1 MKKRFIP
8 ENKSLSKKLKY
19 GLGQTGFRLLTQLII
34 IINLGKDL
42 SIGETITWGGLST
55 LTALVMM
62 LEFGF
67 NSTLSRNYNYVL
79 NGSQR
84 LFRNT
89 FDKPGNT
96 LNLELLSNLRISV
109 KYYYIFITIIFLV
122 IAIVFFTYFLPFK
135 NLQNEERIAC
145 IIHIG
150 YLVMLISSFN
160 EETIVIGMDKID
172 EHKKNQLIGS
182 SIGITSFLLLL
193 SFDQLLIAFSTNLL
207 ISTLAVKILNRK
219 FISNKLNKD
228 VNGSFDIDILKTL
241 LPNTFKIGLT
251 GLMGFTLSKMYYFV
265 GSRKLMEVD
274 FSMLILTFSVYGMIE
289 SFASLYGQLLYAKMI
304 KDNSQ
309 NRMIDL
315 KNNILAAHIT
325 QVVIFIIST
334 LVLHVT
340 IPLLISFRDELRL
353 LSLELLILISVYR
366 YVENNI
372 GLNGMI
378 STIENRVPFFRPAI
392 YSGIL
397 SLILYIG
404 FYRINQI
411 NTLTIILI
419 PLITQLIF
427 QFFRWN
433 NKVFYKYIK
442 V

>member
-378 STIENRVPFFRPAI
+378 LTIENRVPFFKPAI